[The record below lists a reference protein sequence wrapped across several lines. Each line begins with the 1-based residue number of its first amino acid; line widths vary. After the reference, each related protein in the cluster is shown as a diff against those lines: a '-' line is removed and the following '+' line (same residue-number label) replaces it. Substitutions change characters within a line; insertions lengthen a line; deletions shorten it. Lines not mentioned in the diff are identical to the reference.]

1 MDTVLGALNGGA
13 LDAADL
19 RRRLGVSAA
28 TMMRAVRQAGPRVV
42 RIGRARATRYGL
54 RALWPGLDVSRF
66 PVFRVS
72 DTGAVQSSG
81 ELFTLAARQ
90 TVWMPAGAVADGL
103 PIELADARP
112 SGFLGRHFAATHAD
126 LRLPARLEDW
136 SDHHI
141 LIALSRRGEDVPGNL
156 VLGDESFTR
165 WQALDTV
172 AHTRDDYP
180 GLAEATIAGH
190 PPGSSAGGERP
201 KFCVFVDGRHTLV
214 KFAARSTDAVAGRW
228 CDLLVLETLALDVIS
243 SRGIPAART
252 QVVERSSHWFLESER
267 FDRVGARG
275 RLAVL
280 SLAAVHDDPAHSWA
294 RAAVELRNA
303 GRLSDEDA
311 RRLRWLDA
319 FGALIGNTDR
329 HQFNILVFPAG
340 AGLRLAPAFDQVSML
355 YAPSG
360 DGHVPAGA
368 LALPRASSDTLD
380 VWDDARA
387 AARDFW
393 ERASDD
399 GRVSEDL
406 RHVCSANAHALRT
419 GQGPSNG

>member
-1 MDTVLGALNGGA
+1 MDTVIGA
-13 LDAADL
+13 LDSGVLDAGEL
-19 RRRLGVSAA
+19 RRRLGVSAP
-28 TMMRAVRQAGPRVV
+28 TMMRAVRQAGLRVV
-42 RIGRARATRYGL
+42 RIGRARATRYGV
-54 RALWPGLDVSRF
+54 RAAWPGLEVSRF

-72 DTGAVQSSG
+72 DSGGVQSSG
-81 ELFTLAARQ
+81 EVLTLAARQ
-90 TVWMPAGAVADGL
+90 TVWMPAGAVSDGL

-112 SGFLGRHFAATHAD
+112 SGFLGRHFAAAHAD

-156 VLGDESFTR
+156 VLGDESFAR
-165 WQALDTV
+165 WQALDPV

-180 GLAEATIAGH
+180 GLADATIAGH

-201 KFCVFVDGRHTLV
+201 KFCVFVDGRHRLV
-214 KFAARSTDAVAGRW
+214 KFAARSTDAVARRW
-228 CDLLVLETLALDVIS
+228 CDLLVLEALALDVVC
-243 SRGIPAART
+243 SRGIPAARAH
-252 QVVERSSHWFLESER
+252 VVERPSHWFLESER

-294 RAAVELRNA
+294 QAAVELRNA
-303 GRLSDEDA
+303 GRLSGEDA

-329 HQFNILVFPAG
+329 HQFNVLVLPSG
-340 AGLRLAPAFDQVSML
+340 ARLRLAPAFDQVSML

-360 DGHVPAGA
+360 DGQVPTRV
-368 LALPRASSDTLD
+368 LALPRASADTLD

-399 GRVSEDL
+399 ARVSDHL
-406 RHVCSANAHALRT
+406 RRVCAANAHVLRT
-419 GQGPSNG
+419 GQGASNG